1 MMDLRGGVPSNQEVP
16 KLGAKVLK
24 MVLEKFWGEKVAGD
38 GKEPY
43 EIIEGGDGLP
53 TMMIREDGV
62 DLIPPKELHGVDL
75 SELVQ
80 PKTEKE

>member
-1 MMDLRGGVPSNQEVP
+1 MDLSGGVREQSGM
-16 KLGAKVLK
+16 KAKVKK
-24 MVLEKFWGEKVAGD
+24 MVLEKFWGEKVPGD

-43 EIIEGGDGLP
+43 EVIEGGDGLP

-62 DLIPPKELHGVDL
+62 DLDPPRELHGVDL
-75 SELVQ
+75 SELVS